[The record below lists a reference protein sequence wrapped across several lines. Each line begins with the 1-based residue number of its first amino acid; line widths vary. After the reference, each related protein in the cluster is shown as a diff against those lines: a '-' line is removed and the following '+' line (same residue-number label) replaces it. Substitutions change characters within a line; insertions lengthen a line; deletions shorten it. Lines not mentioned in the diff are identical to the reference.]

1 MFCPATG
8 LPMWSC
14 TIVCDCRSA
23 VWSGSWG
30 VNNRCID
37 SSRNWDLHR
46 CVRILQCDCD
56 SWGSDTSVCI
66 ITIAHRHNDPNKRK
80 HITQRNSSVWR
91 KSYGESSKATKG
103 FQRPCSSKWGWDD
116 DWESMIFDKK
126 NRSQHQGGYKNNRN
140 REKNDVIAIEQPYKC
155 MYKTCGQRVRPR
167 TDRNNLLWGKTSWSW
182 TMKIGKN
189 VLRHFCSALQ
199 GCLSTLPSRHRAAA
213 LKEHVLFWHFLSF
226 FFPFCSS
233 LLLSFFDCHPN
244 DTSLFY
250 FLLVTVCQDRF
261 ILASLGKSWL
271 FKTSKHVH
279 TFSVCSYFSTTEWLR
294 EHFES
299 PTR

>member
-1 MFCPATG
+1 MTQTNVSTLLRGTPPFGEKAMVKVQKQQKGFRGLVQANGAEMMIENQWSLIKRTG
-8 LPMWSC
+8 
-14 TIVCDCRSA
+14 RST
-23 VWSGSWG
+23 
-30 VNNRCID
+30 R
-37 SSRNWDLHR
+37 
-46 CVRILQCDCD
+46 
-56 SWGSDTSVCI
+56 
-66 ITIAHRHNDPNKRK
+66 
-80 HITQRNSSVWR
+80 
-91 KSYGESSKATKG
+91 EATKITETG
-103 FQRPCSSKWGWDD
+103 
-116 DWESMIFDKK
+116 KK
-126 NRSQHQGGYKNNRN
+126 N
-140 REKNDVIAIEQPYKC
+140 DAIAIEQPYKC

-279 TFSVCSYFSTTEWLR
+279 TFSVCSYFSTTEWVR